1 MLQKDIEGL
10 ATRVETADDAD
21 HDLPADIARALRAS
35 FPGAA
40 SADQIPDEIETS
52 TDAVV
57 ADVIAL
63 LPGWHFSIHGR
74 ARTDAG
80 AWRCTL
86 RRSDVRDDDETI
98 GVGEA
103 NSLNLAILAAMLRVA
118 ARL

>member
-1 MLQKDIEGL
+1 MLKDGL
-10 ATRVETADDAD
+10 EDLAKRVENSGNADL
-21 HDLPADIARALRAS
+21 DLPADVASALRAS
-35 FPGAA
+35 FPDAA
-40 SADQIPDEIETS
+40 SDGPIRDDIATS

-57 ADVIAL
+57 AQVIAA

-74 ARTDAG
+74 ARTTAG

-103 NSLNLAILAAMLRVA
+103 HSLNLAILAAMLRVA